1 MYSLLNTAKRD
12 VNIII
17 IQKLWLSRDD
27 STISYAFFYTYIA
40 KHDENERARTAIYV
54 SNVHKHFTVNIRN
67 DIIHDGDVQ
76 IIHIHTS
83 NEVFRIYNVYNEKRD
98 NIYIVQR
105 ILQTYSFENRV
116 KIILVGDF

>member
-12 VNIII
+12 VDIII
-17 IQKLWLSRDD
+17 IQEPWLSRDG
-27 STISYAFFYTYIA
+27 STISHAFFHTYIA

-54 SNVHKHFTVNIRN
+54 SNVHKYFTVNIRN

-76 IIHIHTS
+76 IIDIYIS
-83 NEVFRIYNVYNEKRD
+83 NKVFRVYNVYNKKRD

-105 ILQTYSFENRV
+105 IL
-116 KIILVGDF
+116 